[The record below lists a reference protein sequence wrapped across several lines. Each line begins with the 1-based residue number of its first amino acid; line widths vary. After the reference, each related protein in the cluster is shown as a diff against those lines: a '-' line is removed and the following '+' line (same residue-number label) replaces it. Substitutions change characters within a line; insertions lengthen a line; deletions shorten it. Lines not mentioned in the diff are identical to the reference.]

1 MLVAITLRMTDAE
14 TELIRNYA
22 SLKGVTVSEVVRR
35 AVMEKIEDDIDLAAY
50 ERAMA
55 EYRSNPVSYSQD
67 EVERILGLR

>member
-1 MLVAITLRMTDAE
+1 MSITLRVSEAE

-22 SLKGVTVSEVVRR
+22 SLKGVTVSEAIRR

-55 EYRSNPVSYSQD
+55 EYRANPVSYTQD
-67 EVERILGLR
+67 EVERILGLQ